1 MANLDNIQNTFVT
14 FDSDCIRKKSNW
26 SKTNSVFKI
35 DSKDFQPELFL
46 KSVPSYSPKVDDLL
60 KSAFDEVN

>member
-35 DSKDFQPELFL
+35 DFDKEKD
-46 KSVPSYSPKVDDLL
+46 K
-60 KSAFDEVN
+60 